1 MSHKHLEISEQTYNN
16 FSKLKKTIE
25 EMTGESVTE
34 DEVVDFMIRSLMS
47 SVELPDEEETCCCC
61 HGHEKQDHH
70 CHCDHH

>member
-16 FSKLKKTIE
+16 FSKFKKTIE
-25 EMTGESVTE
+25 EMVGESVTE

>member
-1 MSHKHLEISEQTYNN
+1 MSNKHLEISEQTYNN

-25 EMTGESVTE
+25 EMAGETVTE
-34 DEVVDFMIRSLMS
+34 DEVVDFMIRSFMS

-61 HGHEKQDHH
+61 HWHEDEDHH

>member
-1 MSHKHLEISEQTYNN
+1 MSHKHLEVSEQTYNN
-16 FSKLKKTIE
+16 FSKLKKNIE
-25 EMTGESVTE
+25 EMAGETVTE

-47 SVELPDEEETCCCC
+47 SVELPEEDEACCCC

>member
-1 MSHKHLEISEQTYNN
+1 MSNKHLEISEQTYNN
-16 FSKLKKTIE
+16 FSKLKKTIK
-25 EMTGESVTE
+25 EMAGETVTE

>member
-1 MSHKHLEISEQTYNN
+1 MSNKYLEISEQTYNN

-25 EMTGESVTE
+25 EMAGETVTE

-61 HGHEKQDHH
+61 HGHEMQDHH

>member
-1 MSHKHLEISEQTYNN
+1 MSNKHLEISEQTYNN

-25 EMTGESVTE
+25 EMAGETVTE

-47 SVELPDEEETCCCC
+47 SVELPEEEEACYCC
-61 HGHEKQDHH
+61 HWHEDEDHH

>member
-1 MSHKHLEISEQTYNN
+1 MSNKYLGISEQTYNN

-25 EMTGESVTE
+25 EMAGETVTE

-61 HGHEKQDHH
+61 HWHEDEDHH